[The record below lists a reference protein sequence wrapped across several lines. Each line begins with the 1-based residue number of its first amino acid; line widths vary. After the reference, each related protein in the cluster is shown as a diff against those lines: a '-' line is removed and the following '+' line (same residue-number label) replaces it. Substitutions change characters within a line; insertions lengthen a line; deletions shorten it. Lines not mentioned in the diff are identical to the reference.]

1 MALHTRSVLCRK
13 IPLKRPE
20 ISPPVER
27 GARLLLQPHCTQ
39 GLASPRTFSD
49 KPKSVVGGEWTGR
62 AGGGGGGR
70 GLSKRKK
77 KKKGGIIKNRRSV
90 RSTNGTIRFQSMRR
104 H

>member
-13 IPLKRPE
+13 ILLKRPE

-49 KPKSVVGGEWTGR
+49 KPKSVGGEWTGR
-62 AGGGGGGR
+62 TRGGGSRAEQEKEEEGWNHQ
-70 GLSKRKK
+70 K
-77 KKKGGIIKNRRSV
+77 
-90 RSTNGTIRFQSMRR
+90 
-104 H
+104 

>member
-13 IPLKRPE
+13 KRPE

-49 KPKSVVGGEWTGR
+49 EPKSVGGEWTGR
-62 AGGGGGGR
+62 AGGGGGSPAEQEKEAEEEGWNHQ
-70 GLSKRKK
+70 K
-77 KKKGGIIKNRRSV
+77 
-90 RSTNGTIRFQSMRR
+90 
-104 H
+104 